1 MDSVKADVD
10 LIQTEWDV
18 CSRELQA
25 ARERVSTQSRVN
37 TLSAELADLDRSLG
51 EQDQWLEGRGSAI
64 PKCNDETELIGQIRE
79 CEVRLLSLLKTYFC
93 LNVQKMFMNAVEVPC
108 VILCRWS
115 EVFSV
120 LLLFCFWIIL
130 KGNL

>member
-25 ARERVSTQSRVN
+25 ASERVCTQSRVN

-51 EQDQWLEGRGSAI
+51 EQDQWIESNSAI
-64 PKCNDETELIGQIRE
+64 CKSSCETELGSQLRE
-79 CEVRLLSLLKTYFC
+79 CEVRLLSLLRTHFC
-93 LNVQKMFMNAVEVPC
+93 SLTFLKLKKK
-108 VILCRWS
+108 I
-115 EVFSV
+115 
-120 LLLFCFWIIL
+120 LLLMTVL
-130 KGNL
+130 KASL